1 MPYPIKNLV
10 PAAAAG
16 IAVAAALAACTP
28 TAENAAGPV
37 PPVSG
42 SDSPV
47 SGSDYADGQYR
58 ADGPYGSLP
67 SSIGVTVT
75 LADDIITDVTVA
87 PHATDPTS
95 LDLQNRFAAAVP
107 AVVVGRDIDEVKVA
121 RIAGSS
127 GTPEGFNAALA
138 RIKAE
143 ATIRRT
149 P

>member
-37 PPVSG
+37 P
-42 SDSPV
+42 PV